1 MIVSIF
7 RQKYKLRFLVSLI
20 AMIGSLFLSN
30 YLFRGPRLGFFYD
43 FLMKYR
49 RGPPVSPELALIET
63 GFNSENQSTAAG
75 QLIDPLTAGQVILA
89 LAETDASGL
98 IIQTPI
104 LGASLGSARTE
115 EELRTGFYEEF
126 ALLEQNIRNL
136 FQGIRVGSITPGES
150 EQYVADL
157 ILLAEMGKERLVSSF
172 LSQDESGTAFME
184 RAIEAFGNVWQ
195 SEDIRVSLIRRQNVS
210 APGENSRRYS
220 RLRPDPDGVF
230 RRIAPILFPPSGRGG
245 EETGGGDPAEAAAVL
260 RAAAADGIEHI
271 AYAALKSRFNRAEPE
286 ISGSRLRLRLTNS
299 AGEELITL
307 DRGGNI
313 LVEGFRGGTG
323 FKRVPLPVFLEYE
336 RAEQELFALL
346 QEAEPLGYFA
356 YIEPEEYPAILYR
369 YCRNLRDEMLE
380 KPDAERK
387 SRWLNS
393 RREYMKSIE
402 NYLDGISETSL
413 VTGYEKLIAQEH
425 LAEAELGRLVALRDK
440 AIVFFMNL
448 RDKYEEFSSLRKEIS
463 TAAAGSLCIMG
474 PVSAPR
480 PVLENSNAVQGIPPS
495 LKKFAIPFIREPNPT
510 DAEAS
515 AILANSILTGR
526 AVVPLADLY
535 LFLWSGGIAF
545 AILFLLRKTRPA
557 FTLAAGIV
565 LILLEALVFSL
576 GFVFTDYWI
585 DPLPP
590 VLTAGAGVFAS
601 FFMAIRIKNR
611 ESKQFRLAYGP
622 SLARPYLR
630 QVIRVGHPRPG
641 ELLKAK
647 AAVITVRQPSLLSGE
662 NRENPGEGAAL
673 LRNFRQTVFR
683 HFARFGG
690 VFTGAEGD
698 LVMIAFGSPLERAC
712 LNSVRSE
719 VPYEDEINAHSNN
732 SPASKA
738 VGATMDFISHAPQG
752 DWYFGIDTGECAFV
766 WGEPGGYSAFGSPP
780 ARSKVL
786 AGIAPRYKARIL
798 VTSAVIEKID
808 GVISQKLDILK
819 EKSGKQEAFYKL
831 ITGKKA

>member
-1 MIVSIF
+1 MAVSIF

-20 AMIGSLFLSN
+20 VMIGSLFLSN

-49 RGPPVSPELALIET
+49 RGSPVSPELALIET
-63 GFNSENQSTAAG
+63 GFDSGNQDAGAG
-75 QLIDPLTAGQVILA
+75 QLIDPVTAGQVILV
-89 LAETDASGL
+89 LAELEASGL

-104 LGASLGSARTE
+104 LGASLGSAGTE
-115 EELRTGFYEEF
+115 EELRAGFYEEF

-157 ILLAEMGKERLVSSF
+157 ILLTEMGKERLVSSF
-172 LSQDESGTAFME
+172 LNQDESGTAFLE
-184 RAIEAFGNVWQ
+184 RAVEAFGNVWQ
-195 SEDIRVSLIRRQNVS
+195 SEDIRVSLIRRQNIS
-210 APGENSRRYS
+210 APGETGRRYS

-230 RRIAPILFPPSGRGG
+230 RRIAPVLFPPAGRGR
-245 EETGGGDPAEAAAVL
+245 EEAGGAGTA
-260 RAAAADGIEHI
+260 RAAAPDGIEHI
-271 AYAALKSRFNRAEPE
+271 AYAALKSRFNRAGPE
-286 ISGSRLRLRLTNS
+286 VSGGRLRLRLSNS
-299 AGEELITL
+299 AGEDLIAL

-313 LVEGFRGGTG
+313 LVEGFRGAAG

-336 RAEQELFALL
+336 RAEQELFALF
-346 QEAEPLGYFA
+346 QEAETRGYFA
-356 YIEPEEYPAILYR
+356 YLDPEDYPVILYR
-369 YCRNLRDEMLE
+369 YSRNLRDEMLE

-387 SRWLNS
+387 IRWLNS
-393 RREYMKSIE
+393 RGEYLKSIE
-402 NYLDGISETSL
+402 NYLDGSSESSL
-413 VTGYEKLIAQEH
+413 VTGYEKLIAREH
-425 LAEAELGRLVALRDK
+425 LAEGGIDQLVAMRDS
-440 AIVFFMNL
+440 AISFFMNL
-448 RDKYEEFSSLRKEIS
+448 REKYEEFSSFREEIS
-463 TAAAGSLCIMG
+463 AVAEGSLCIMG
-474 PVSAPR
+474 PVSAPG
-480 PVLENSNAVQGIPPS
+480 PVSENSGAAQGIPPG
-495 LKKFAIPFIREPNPT
+495 LKKIIAPFIRGPNPT

-526 AVVPLADLY
+526 AVIPLADHY
-535 LFLWSGGIAF
+535 LFLWSGCIAF
-545 AILFLLRKTRPA
+545 AILFLLRKTRPV
-557 FTLAAGIV
+557 FTIV
-565 LILLEALVFSL
+565 IGLVLVLFEALVFSL

-601 FFMAIRIKNR
+601 FFMAVRIKKR

-622 SLARPYLR
+622 NLARPYLR
-630 QVIRVGHPRPG
+630 QVIRAGHPRPG
-641 ELLKAK
+641 ELLRAK

-662 NRENPGEGAAL
+662 NRENPREGAAL
-673 LRNFRQTVFR
+673 LRNFRRAVFR

-698 LVMIAFGSPLERAC
+698 LVMIAFGSPLERAY
-712 LNSVRSE
+712 LNSVKSE

-738 VGATMDFISHAPQG
+738 VGATMDLISHTPEG
-752 DWYFGIDTGECAFV
+752 DWCFGIDTGECAFV
-766 WGEPGGYSAFGSPP
+766 WAEPGGYSAFGSPLV
-780 ARSKVL
+780 RSKIL
-786 AGIAPRYKARIL
+786 AGIAPRYNARIL
-798 VTSAVIEKID
+798 ATTAVIEKID

-831 ITGKKA
+831 ITGKKTI